1 MTHLFRAFTA
11 QLRADVSIM
20 LYYRAEILLWATWG
34 LVNPAV
40 LYMLWR
46 AAAGGHASGAIAGFD
61 RGEIAA
67 YFLMIMIVGHFTTAW
82 DVHDMGYHVRSGTMS
97 TKLLRPIL
105 PIWDSLAVNLSY
117 KIATIAFV
125 TPSWLLFAWFVKPT
139 FHAGPGQIAL
149 GLVAILLASLLNFV
163 LGYVVALIAFWS
175 PKLDSVGELYFGA
188 GMLFGGRFC
197 PLAALM
203 GPLSWIAD
211 VLPFKWMFSFPSEL
225 MIGRIPRSSDA
236 LTGIAIQ
243 MVWLVALVVV
253 FQFAWRAA
261 VKRYTAVS
269 G

>member
-1 MTHLFRAFTA
+1 MMHLYRAFAA
-11 QLRADVSIM
+11 QLRADVSVM
-20 LYYRAEILLWATWG
+20 LHYRAEILLWATWG

-40 LYMLWR
+40 LYALWR
-46 AAAGGHASGAIAGFD
+46 AAAGGHASGAIAGYD

-82 DVHDMGYHVRSGTMS
+82 DVHDMGYHVRSGSMS
-97 TKLLRPIL
+97 AKLLRPIL
-105 PIWDSLAVNLSY
+105 PIWDALAVNLSY

-125 TPSWLLFAWFVKPT
+125 TPSWLLFAWFVTPT
-139 FHAGPGQIAL
+139 FHAGLWQITL
-149 GLVAILLASLLNFV
+149 GLISILLASLLNFV
-163 LGYVVALIAFWS
+163 LGYVIALIAFWS

-197 PLAALM
+197 PLPAL
-203 GPLSWIAD
+203 PSLLSGIAD
-211 VLPFKWMFSFPSEL
+211 WLPFKWMFSFPSEL
-225 MIGRIPRSSDA
+225 MIGRVTRLSDA
-236 LTGIAIQ
+236 WTGIAIQ
-243 MVWLVALVVV
+243 LVWLVVLIVV